1 MLQRFRKR
9 AEPPGPEAS
18 GGGATP
24 ASRLAVAALLVEIAR
39 ADHEVAPSE
48 RSSIR
53 RMLAAAYGL
62 DPEPAGELLAR
73 AERAVE
79 ESVSLYEFT
88 RRLNEDLSPD
98 EKADTVEML
107 WRVAFAD
114 GHIDK
119 YEEHLV
125 RKAADLLY
133 VPHRRFIRAKLR
145 AGRKPS
151 PPRPAGGPAASR

>member
-1 MLQRFRKR
+1 MFRRFRKR
-9 AEPPGPEAS
+9 AEPPGREAP
-18 GGGATP
+18 GGALP

-39 ADHEVAPSE
+39 ADHEVAPAE

-62 DPEPAGELLAR
+62 DPGSAGKLLAR

-88 RRLNEDLSPD
+88 RRLNDELSPD
-98 EKADTVEML
+98 EKANAVEML

-114 GHIDK
+114 GRIDK

-133 VPHRRFIRAKLR
+133 VPHRRFIRAKR
-145 AGRKPS
+145 EAGRNG
-151 PPRPAGGPAASR
+151 PPPPAAPASR

>member
-1 MLQRFRKR
+1 MFRRFRKR
-9 AEPPGPEAS
+9 AELPGGEGS
-18 GGGATP
+18 GGALP
-24 ASRLAVAALLVEIAR
+24 ASRLAVAVLLVEIAR
-39 ADHEVAPSE
+39 ADHEIAPAE

-53 RMLAAAYGL
+53 RMLASAYGL
-62 DPEPAGELLAR
+62 DPGSAGELLDR

-88 RRLNEDLSPD
+88 RRLNDELSPD
-98 EKADTVEML
+98 EKANAVEML

-114 GHIDK
+114 GRIDK

-133 VPHRRFIRAKLR
+133 VPHRRFIRAKR
-145 AGRKPS
+145 EAGRNG
-151 PPRPAGGPAASR
+151 PPPPAAPASR

>member
-1 MLQRFRKR
+1 MFRRFRKR
-9 AEPPGPEAS
+9 AEPPGREAS
-18 GGGATP
+18 GGAVP

-39 ADHEVAPSE
+39 ADHEVAPAE

-62 DPEPAGELLAR
+62 DPGSAGELLAR

-88 RRLNEDLSPD
+88 RRLNDELSPD
-98 EKADTVEML
+98 EKANAVEML

-114 GHIDK
+114 GRIDR

-133 VPHRRFIRAKLR
+133 VPHRRFIRAKR
-145 AGRKPS
+145 E
-151 PPRPAGGPAASR
+151 AGGRSGPPPPAAPASR